1 MRVLNCGPLLES
13 RATVTT
19 LTRIASTGRQRTE
32 LKAPQSHARATARS
46 RQKAERIEQSQH
58 DVSTSYLDVG
68 APSTA
73 ALRRAQLDDP
83 ECQEIRHYL
92 AGELRHIDSPQDLKR
107 IARLVKIT
115 SDKGGDGG
123 PSQRRI
129 VDEDGILY
137 RLAGSTQHDQ
147 RRLPYVPL
155 GLRIP
160 IIAAFHDHMGHLSR
174 DRTAAAIRSRY
185 FWPGLT
191 EDVWE
196 YVAECHEC
204 TLAKPGRA
212 VSRKP
217 RGPTLGRYPFDLLYT
232 DVLSME
238 ESYDYNKE
246 KGTGASKLL
255 VFADSLSRW
264 VEAIPLHKDP
274 TSEQI
279 LDLFMEHVVCR
290 YGVPRRIRSDQGRNF
305 GSRLC
310 EAVLA
315 KTGVDLAPSAAEHH
329 ESVGLVERFHQTLV
343 GMMRATDQGGGNWP
357 KHLPFLLFAY
367 RATPHRITGQSPA
380 MLMFGRELRL
390 PAQLATDEPP
400 STVEAMSGD
409 PARSDATSDGRTVT
423 VPLPM
428 GVIWDGRS
436 ISKVKADSAAERAG
450 VKQGDLI
457 THVNGMDVTELDS
470 NDLVQLIRA
479 TPSPVNLTL
488 VTPTDVNWDY
498 ARNLN
503 QNLQYAWNAAYRATR
518 EDQGKH
524 LADTMRQSPGSVT
537 TYQVGDRV
545 ARKLYGAANKL
556 EYLYAGPYR
565 VEEVLPGGRY
575 KLRDLENQSIFNELD
590 VSNLRPYR
598 TPTKGGELADDE
610 YIVDKLLGRRTKQG
624 DRRVEYEVKW
634 LGYPRSKATW
644 EPREALEIRCNDLLE
659 EITSKTELTTLS

>member
-1 MRVLNCGPLLES
+1 MRDTVEGGPAS
-13 RATVTT
+13 RLMRWILKLSEYDFEVEHKPGQHHKDADGVSR
-19 LTRIASTGRQRTE
+19 LVAPAITR
-32 LKAPQSHARATARS
+32 PQSHARATARS
-46 RQKAERIEQSQH
+46 RQKAERIERSQR

-115 SDKGGDGG
+115 SDKGGDGE

-238 ESYDYNKE
+238 ESYDYDKE

-274 TSEQI
+274 
-279 LDLFMEHVVCR
+279 LRADPRPVHGAR
-290 YGVPRRIRSDQGRNF
+290 GVPLRR
-305 GSRLC
+305 
-310 EAVLA
+310 
-315 KTGVDLAPSAAEHH
+315 AA
-329 ESVGLVERFHQTLV
+329 
-343 GMMRATDQGGGNWP
+343 
-357 KHLPFLLFAY
+357 
-367 RATPHRITGQSPA
+367 
-380 MLMFGRELRL
+380 
-390 PAQLATDEPP
+390 
-400 STVEAMSGD
+400 
-409 PARSDATSDGRTVT
+409 
-423 VPLPM
+423 
-428 GVIWDGRS
+428 
-436 ISKVKADSAAERAG
+436 
-450 VKQGDLI
+450 
-457 THVNGMDVTELDS
+457 TH
-470 NDLVQLIRA
+470 
-479 TPSPVNLTL
+479 PV
-488 VTPTDVNWDY
+488 
-498 ARNLN
+498 
-503 QNLQYAWNAAYRATR
+503 
-518 EDQGKH
+518 
-524 LADTMRQSPGSVT
+524 
-537 TYQVGDRV
+537 
-545 ARKLYGAANKL
+545 
-556 EYLYAGPYR
+556 
-565 VEEVLPGGRY
+565 
-575 KLRDLENQSIFNELD
+575 
-590 VSNLRPYR
+590 
-598 TPTKGGELADDE
+598 
-610 YIVDKLLGRRTKQG
+610 
-624 DRRVEYEVKW
+624 
-634 LGYPRSKATW
+634 
-644 EPREALEIRCNDLLE
+644 
-659 EITSKTELTTLS
+659 